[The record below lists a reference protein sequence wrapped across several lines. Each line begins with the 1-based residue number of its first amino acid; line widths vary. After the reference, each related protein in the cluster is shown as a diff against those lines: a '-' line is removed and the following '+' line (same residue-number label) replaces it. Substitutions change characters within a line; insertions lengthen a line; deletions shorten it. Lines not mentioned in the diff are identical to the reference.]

1 MRSIFRPSATV
12 GDWPSAQPTPLGT
25 CIGGIRKLAGLGS
38 GGCGPDWSAGWYS
51 ALPAQAD
58 RVAAT
63 AKAATVC
70 RMCLAMTTSLQHR
83 RLQ

>member
-25 CIGGIRKLAGLGS
+25 CIGGIRKFFGAGS
-38 GGCGPDWSAGWYS
+38 GGFAPDWSVGWYS

-58 RVAAT
+58 RVTASARAAMMG
-63 AKAATVC
+63 
-70 RMCLAMTTSLQHR
+70 RMCLAMTASLQHR

>member
-12 GDWPSAQPTPLGT
+12 GDWPSAQPTPRGT
-25 CIGGIRKLAGLGS
+25 CIGGIRKFFGAGN
-38 GGCGPDWSAGWYS
+38 GGCAPDWSAGWYS

-58 RVAAT
+58 SITAN
-63 AKAATVC
+63 AKAATVG
-70 RMCLAMTTSLQHR
+70 RMYLAMTTSLQHR